1 MEALGLIVKKIIPL
15 NFLPVCGAVLGTI
28 ILFIAALRFAS
39 TMLGAASSSAILVFA
54 LSAMAG
60 ELFNPFLF
68 SPFALCPVLL
78 FPLPPAQRENF
89 FGPKVICLKFT
100 TNGKSLKLKNDRII
114 SYSKKTMI

>member
-1 MEALGLIVKKIIPL
+1 MEALGLIVIKIFLLKLIPD
-15 NFLPVCGAVLGTI
+15 CGPVLGSTI
-28 ILFIAALRFAS
+28 LVIAALRFAT
-39 TMLGAASSSAILVFA
+39 TMLGAASTTPLLVFA

-78 FPLPPAQRENF
+78 FPLPPAERENF
-89 FGPKVICLKFT
+89 FGPKVICLKFA

-114 SYSKKTMI
+114 SYSKKP

>member
-15 NFLPVCGAVLGTI
+15 KVIPVCGAVLGPSFLI
-28 ILFIAALRFAS
+28 IAALRFAS
-39 TMLGAASSSAILVFA
+39 TIIGATSATTALLVFG

-78 FPLPPAQRENF
+78 FPLPPAERENF
-89 FGPKVICLKFT
+89 FGPKVICLKFA

-114 SYSKKTMI
+114 SYSKKP